1 MPRYAGG
8 SGRSAVSFKWQRE
21 EYTPTGLQGVPTQEI
36 NKEYSRLRDIAMKR
50 LARLEKSVNSEEFG
64 DMKHARNFLNY
75 YAPRFKKLEDIKSPK
90 QLRRAL
96 SDLRYYLESPF
107 GSVAGYKDVRRKQIQ
122 TLHEHGIK
130 WINTQ
135 NLSEFQDFMEWIKSD
150 MMSAVLYAPEDA
162 KFYKEQ
168 KKKGLSGDE
177 IKEEYLSWKKE
188 QAEKSTDMVNRKSA
202 GQKTKSTAR
211 KQSSMVNMTNRAYR
225 KTQNLASKSVKKM
238 GKQTNRPLNR
248 DYSKRTKSTKPT
260 KSGR

>member
-50 LARLEKSVNSEEFG
+50 MTRLEKSVNSEEFG
-64 DMKHARNFLNY
+64 DMKQARNFLNY
-75 YAPRFKKLEDIKSPK
+75 YAPRFKKLKDIKSPK

-96 SDLRYYLESPF
+96 SDLRYYLDSPY

-122 TLHEHGIK
+122 TLHEHGLT
-130 WINTQ
+130 WINTK
-135 NLSEFQDFMEWIKSD
+135 NIAEFQDFMEWIKGD
-150 MMSAVLYAPEDA
+150 ALRAMLYSPEDA
-162 KFYKEQ
+162 LFYKEQ

-202 GQKTKSTAR
+202 GQKTKSTSRMQFGKLNAAN
-211 KQSSMVNMTNRAYR
+211 QAYK
-225 KTQNLASKSVKKM
+225 KT
-238 GKQTNRPLNR
+238 GR
-248 DYSKRTKSTKPT
+248 KSTKRIP
-260 KSGR
+260 KGYQKPKRGR

>member
-1 MPRYAGG
+1 MPRYTGG

-50 LARLEKSVNSEEFG
+50 MARLEKSVNSEEFG
-64 DMKHARNFLNY
+64 DMKQARNFLNY

-96 SDLRYYLESPF
+96 SDLRYYLDSPY
-107 GSVAGYKDVRRKQIQ
+107 GSVAGYKDVRRRQIQ
-122 TLHEHGIK
+122 TLREHGLT
-130 WINTQ
+130 WINTK
-135 NLSEFQDFMEWIKSD
+135 NLAEFQDFMEWIKGD
-150 MMSAVLYAPEDA
+150 ALRAMLYSPEDA
-162 KFYKEQ
+162 LFFKEQ

-202 GQKTKSTAR
+202 GQKTKSTSR
-211 KQSSMVNMTNRAYR
+211 KQSGKLNSTNQAYK
-225 KTQNLASKSVKKM
+225 KTGRKSVKKI
-238 GKQTNRPLNR
+238 
-248 DYSKRTKSTKPT
+248 SKGYQKPK